1 VHALTQNTTP
11 ARRLSVL
18 KNMGIGVVAAAL
30 AATALYAGLR
40 ELRKAPAPELPA
52 AMEMGHSDR
61 PALTA
66 DQERYAHALWKV
78 HDQVRTAAVRM
89 SFLGLSYKMGEIKK
103 TELAT
108 RVEPISREFN
118 SAAAEVEK
126 LAPPQSFEGLHAE
139 YLSAVRNYEK
149 ASVDMRAAKGDSDD
163 HLIAA
168 QTLSERA
175 ATTLLKV
182 GETLWPG
189 EHKPN

>member
-1 VHALTQNTTP
+1 MHALTQNTTP

-52 AMEMGHSDR
+52 SMEMGHADR

-126 LAPPQSFEGLHAE
+126 LAPPQSFEALHAE

>member
-1 VHALTQNTTP
+1 MHALTQNTTP

-126 LAPPQSFEGLHAE
+126 LAPPQSFEALHAE

>member
-52 AMEMGHSDR
+52 SMEMGHADR

-126 LAPPQSFEGLHAE
+126 LAPPQSFEALHAE